1 MPQIKEKEESTQK
14 MVIVV
19 QEKTKE
25 AKETEAIVSK
35 EEAVAKKL
43 FNEAKEIKSKC
54 DEILAEAMP
63 QLNKAV

>member
-1 MPQIKEKEESTQK
+1 
-14 MVIVV
+14 
-19 QEKTKE
+19 
-25 AKETEAIVSK
+25 
-35 EEAVAKKL
+35 VAKKL